1 MQEALHNSIRNGS
14 TRDEIR
20 DALLQLLTEARSVLS
35 ASPSH
40 AEYRV
45 KLLAANLAQAEEMI
59 AQDQTAVN
67 RGGLAPWQARRV
79 EAVIE
84 KNLGKKLLVGAL
96 AEAVRLSPSHFRR
109 AFRHTF
115 GVAPH
120 GYILRRRVDRAKE
133 LMQTTNDALADI
145 ALACG
150 LADQSHFS
158 TVFRR
163 IECESPKAW
172 RRRRYPPPVTS
183 TARSSNSRTEVLLPT
198 ASRRG
203 SDC

>member
-1 MQEALHNSIRNGS
+1 MQEILHYSVRNGS

-20 DALLQLLTEARSVLS
+20 DALVQLLTEARSVLS
-35 ASPSH
+35 ASTSH

-45 KLLAANLAQAEEMI
+45 KVLAAMLAQAEEMI
-59 AQDQTAVN
+59 AQDPTAVN
-67 RGGLAPWQARRV
+67 RGGLAPWQARRA
-79 EAVIE
+79 EAMIE
-84 KNLGKKLLVGAL
+84 KNLGEKLLVGAL

-115 GVAPH
+115 GIAPH
-120 GYILRRRVDRAKE
+120 GYILRRRIDRAKE

-163 IECESPKAW
+163 IERESPNAW
-172 RRRRYPPPVTS
+172 RRRRHSSPES
-183 TARSSNSRTEVLLPT
+183 TT
-198 ASRRG
+198 AQM
-203 SDC
+203 